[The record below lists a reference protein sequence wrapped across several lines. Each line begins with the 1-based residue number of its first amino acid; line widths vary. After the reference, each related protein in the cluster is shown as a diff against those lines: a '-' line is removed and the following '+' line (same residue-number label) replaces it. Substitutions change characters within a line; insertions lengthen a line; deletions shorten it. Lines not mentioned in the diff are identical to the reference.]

1 MTFKQLKLKIK
12 QEQKERAKQI
22 RRWKFL
28 RKPKNRTDM
37 TDEDKKLYFV
47 RYGESEWFKETL
59 SLRRDF
65 RYNHVAYCN
74 MFNGTPIKRIEQP
87 REDNIFTNNLV
98 KILYK
103 EQIKKWESL
112 IDEETIRPSAA

>member
-65 RYNHVAYCN
+65 RHNHVAYCN
-74 MFNGTPIKRIEQP
+74 MFNGTPIGIIEQP
-87 REDNIFTNNLV
+87 RRGNSLDLNRVDDL
-98 KILYK
+98 KR
-103 EQIKKWESL
+103 KWESL